1 MNNPPTTPPGQIR
14 RSSINPP
21 NAPVPGNRQPR
32 PRTPTNQSTN
42 KSTPD
47 APKKGGVKNLTKK
60 RYILRKRVY
69 KKSGGKKTKK
79 SCSKK

>member
-14 RSSINPP
+14 RPSINPP
-21 NAPVPGNRQPR
+21 NAPVASNHRLR
-32 PRTPTNQSTN
+32 PTTPTKPTD
-42 KSTPD
+42 KSTPN
-47 APKKGGVKNLTKK
+47 APKKRGGQKTKK

-79 SCSKK
+79 KNF